1 MAPATV
7 FLHIGSPK
15 TGTTFVQDMLWANR
29 EALADDGVLVPGHYR
44 YARVQAARDLLGWE
58 ADDGDL
64 PSSWRRLAAETMRW
78 SGRSAIISQEFL
90 CWAST
95 AQIRAMVDSFTPS
108 QVEIVL
114 TVRDLVRLVPAQWQT
129 AMRQRN
135 TWTLDEYADAVAG
148 TTQSKRAKSAA
159 RHFWR
164 RQDYG
169 PIVSRFADAVG
180 LDHVQV
186 VTLPPSGS
194 DPNLLWQRFC
204 AACDLDVDRT
214 ESGEV
219 SHESLGAAST
229 ELMRRLNAHPAIE
242 ELPMRAYQKSVNGAL
257 SRRVLA
263 HRRSREPGL
272 ALPAG
277 HQQWAEREAARIIDD
292 LKATRVR
299 VVGDLDDLVPRP
311 PRAAPVAPETLP
323 PDELLDAAI
332 DGLAG
337 LAAEHATLQRKLQR
351 QERQSQSRRQ
361 QVAEARS
368 GIGGLRAAW
377 RRRRPRS

>member
-7 FLHIGSPK
+7 FVHIGSPK
-15 TGTTFVQDMLWANR
+15 TGTTYIQDVLWVNR
-29 EALADDGVLVPGHYR
+29 EALAGDGVLLPGHYR
-44 YARVQAARDLLGWE
+44 YARVQAARDLLAWE
-58 ADDGDL
+58 PDDGDL
-64 PSSWRRLAAETMRW
+64 PSSWRRLAAEVTRW
-78 SGRSAIISQEFL
+78 SGPSAVISQEFL
-90 CWAST
+90 CWASSD
-95 AQIRAMVDSFTPS
+95 QIRAMVDSLAPT
-108 QVEIVL
+108 QVDIVL

-148 TTQSKRAKSAA
+148 QTQNKRAKMAA

-169 PIVSRFADAVG
+169 PIVQRFADVVG

-194 DPNLLWQRFC
+194 DPDLLWQRFC
-204 AACDLDVDRT
+204 NACHLDADTTVTGD
-214 ESGEV
+214 V

-229 ELMRRLNAHPAIE
+229 ELMRRLNAHPTIE

-272 ALPAG
+272 VLPAA
-277 HQQWAEREAARIIDD
+277 HQQWAEREAARVIAD
-292 LKATRVR
+292 LGATGVR
-299 VVGDLDDLVPRP
+299 VIGDLDDLIPRP
-311 PRAAPVAPETLP
+311 PRNPPVAPETLP
-323 PDELLDAAI
+323 PDELLEAAL

-337 LAAEHATLQRKLQR
+337 LAAEHASLQRKLQR
-351 QERQSQSRRQ
+351 KERQSQTRRE
-361 QVAEARS
+361 QVAAA
-368 GIGGLRAAW
+368 GGGLGGLRAAW
-377 RRRRPRS
+377 RRRRPRR